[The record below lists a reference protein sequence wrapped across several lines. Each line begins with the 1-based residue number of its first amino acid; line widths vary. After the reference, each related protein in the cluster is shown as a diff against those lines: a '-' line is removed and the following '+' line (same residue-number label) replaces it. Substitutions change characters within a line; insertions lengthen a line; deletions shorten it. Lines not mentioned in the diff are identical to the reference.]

1 MHDNPERII
10 EEQLEKEHQLKH
22 EVRLLNK
29 QVHQLEQE
37 LQLSNDKVHDQ
48 EEENVDLR
56 KQMKKNQLLF
66 DDLEEKLTEASNQN
80 QDLTYKV

>member
-1 MHDNPERII
+1 MVELEDTGTMHDNPERII

-37 LQLSNDKVHDQ
+37 L
-48 EEENVDLR
+48 
-56 KQMKKNQLLF
+56 
-66 DDLEEKLTEASNQN
+66 
-80 QDLTYKV
+80 